1 MRNLVAACVILVSA
15 SAVWAQLGEYFY
27 FYLSGMIRES
37 PEIKPIYQRMWLEKL
52 LKADD
57 ILLQA
62 LLFLPKNWYKQSDI
76 YFN

>member
-1 MRNLVAACVILVSA
+1 
-15 SAVWAQLGEYFY
+15 
-27 FYLSGMIRES
+27 
-37 PEIKPIYQRMWLEKL
+37 MWLEKL